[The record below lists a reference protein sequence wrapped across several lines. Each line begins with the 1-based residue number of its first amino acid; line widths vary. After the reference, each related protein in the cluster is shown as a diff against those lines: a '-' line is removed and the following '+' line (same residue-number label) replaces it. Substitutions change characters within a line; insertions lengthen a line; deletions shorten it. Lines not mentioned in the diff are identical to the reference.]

1 MKLKLQFSSYAGSHY
16 ISEGS
21 GFFPRLFGAY
31 HISNTVNTYIRR
43 VFFGAIG
50 GKNKNCQNLKL
61 RNTVSNSVS
70 KSSIWT

>member
-31 HISNTVNTYIRR
+31 HISNTVNTYIMC
-43 VFFGAIG
+43 VFFCAFG
-50 GKNKNCQNLKL
+50 GKKQNRQNRRL

-70 KSSIWT
+70 KSSIWM